1 MRRGGGLG
9 RRGRAYVRRSA
20 VHRPSST
27 LARVSFAFAAG
38 SLLACTKA
46 SPNERA
52 TPSAERL
59 EPATPAVVP
68 ASASAVGPAS
78 ASAVGPAVAPA
89 TSPAVAP
96 VVAPASSP
104 GVAPASSPAASP
116 APLPGPAEPRP
127 GHVVVGDVDAGAD
140 ESAEVD
146 WQESPLEADLD
157 GDGVPEAIQWSCG
170 QGPQTLRI
178 AVGRAKTRVKYRV
191 SELIG
196 CIAAVVTLRPDE
208 ATRQLIFTIDEH
220 EEVGPDLHF
229 IYAYRKAKLALVWSG
244 TANVDFLVDG
254 TWVAETS
261 DCDDVAGYLTTTTS
275 RHRWNGAK
283 VTSVVK
289 KDRTP
294 VEPGGCADP

>member
-1 MRRGGGLG
+1 M
-9 RRGRAYVRRSA
+9 
-20 VHRPSST
+20 HRPSST
-27 LARVSFAFAAG
+27 FARVSFAFAAG

-46 SPNERA
+46 LPNERA
-52 TPSAERL
+52 TPSAGRI
-59 EPATPAVVP
+59 EPATPAVAP
-68 ASASAVGPAS
+68 ASS
-78 ASAVGPAVAPA
+78 PAVAPA

-96 VVAPASSP
+96 
-104 GVAPASSPAASP
+104 AA
-116 APLPGPAEPRP
+116 LPGPAEPVRSAEP
-127 GHVVVGDVDAGAD
+127 AEPRSGHVVVGDAGSGAD

-146 WQESPLEADLD
+146 WQESPLTADLD
-157 GDGVPEAIQWSCG
+157 GDGVPEAIAWSCG

-178 AVGRAKTRVKYRV
+178 AVGRAKTRVRYRV

-229 IYAYRKAKLALVWSG
+229 IYAYRGSKLALIWSG
-244 TANVDFLVDG
+244 AANVDFLVDG

-261 DCDDVAGYLTTTTS
+261 DCDDASGYLTTTT

-283 VTSVVK
+283 VTSVVRQE
-289 KDRTP
+289 RTP
-294 VEPGGCADP
+294 VAPGGCADP